1 MKRAVITARQGR
13 KERIVLEVRRGRKP
27 FRGAQGPRGPKD
39 PKDLRGSKGLLKVEA
54 EELAEAEEEYPVERA
69 G

>member
-13 KERIVLEVRRGRKP
+13 KERIALAVRGGRKP
-27 FRGAQGPRGPKD
+27 FRGAQGPAGPKD

-54 EELAEAEEEYPVERA
+54 EELAAAEEESPAER
-69 G
+69 